1 MTICLGMIVKNEAH
15 ILPTTLENICKYIK
29 LDYWVISDTGS
40 TDATKE
46 LIYQFFN
53 DRKIPGE
60 LIQHPWVDFSTN
72 RNHVI
77 QHAQQKADYMLMFDA
92 DDSFVGDLVL
102 PPVLT
107 EDAYLLTFGQGL
119 TYTRPTLFS
128 LKKSWKYVGVLH
140 ESLESADSTTRRA
153 FLVEGKYH
161 VVSGRT
167 GNRNKNPRKYQ
178 DDAELLEK
186 AILTETD
193 EALKNRYIYY
203 CAQSYRD
210 FQDKENAYRMYKI
223 FLDTNGSSMEK
234 YNSCIELARL
244 CFDLNKAEE
253 AQTFLCRTIAYDSE
267 RIEGII
273 MLMERLHTQKNHLLI
288 NALYHKCKGYNR
300 RQSHKTFYMPELYD
314 YVLEAFNSV
323 SAPQV
328 GDPASGYECC
338 KKVIM
343 YSKNK
348 TNVSTCLNNLPAFK
362 AFLDKD
368 PAFKAYM
375 ETNFKQ

>member
-1 MTICLGMIVKNEAH
+1 MTICLGMIVKDESH
-15 ILPTTLENICKYIK
+15 VIQSTLENICKYVKI
-29 LDYWVISDTGS
+29 DYWIISDTGS
-40 TDATKE
+40 SDNTKE

-53 DRKIPGE
+53 DKKIPGE
-60 LIQHPWVDFSTN
+60 LLQHPWVDFSTN
-72 RNHVI
+72 RNNVI
-77 QHAQQKADYMLMFDA
+77 NYAYQKADYMLMFDA
-92 DDSFVGDLVL
+92 DDSFEGEFSL

-107 EDAYLLTFGQGL
+107 EDAYLFTFGQGL
-119 TYTRPTLFS
+119 TYTRPTMFS
-128 LKKSWKYVGVLH
+128 LRKQWKYTGVLH
-140 ESLESADSTTRRA
+140 ESLESLDKSPRKA

-167 GNRNKNPRKYQ
+167 GNRNKNPRKYE
-178 DDAELLEK
+178 DDAALLEK

-193 EALKNRYIYY
+193 ETLKNRYIYY
-203 CAQSYRD
+203 CGQSYRD
-210 FQDKENAYRMYKI
+210 FQDKENALRMYKL

-234 YNSCIELARL
+234 FNSCIEIARL
-244 CFDLNKAEE
+244 CFDLNRHEE
-253 AQTFLCRTIAYDSE
+253 AQTFLCRTLAYDSE

-273 MLMERLHTQKNHLLI
+273 MLMERLHAQKNHLLI

-300 RQSHKTFYMPELYD
+300 RQTHKTFYMPELYD
-314 YVLEAFNSV
+314 YILEAFNSV

-348 TNVSTCLNNLPAFK
+348 MNVSTCLNNLPAFK
-362 AFLDKD
+362 QFVDRD
-368 PAFKAYM
+368 PAFKAYL
-375 ETNFKQ
+375 ETHFKQ